1 MEAVA
6 REQIGVSTNGRG
18 VHQSNLNAAVLLLP
32 LLIVLYVNAG
42 TPYDVM
48 PKTAQVETVRCVISV
63 KGMDEQL
70 GVMST
75 AQALARAQDEGLDL
89 VMISADADPPV
100 VKIIDYGKYK

>member
-1 MEAVA
+1 MQFRRMGKA
-6 REQIGVSTNGRG
+6 RRASIEPERRPWCCYIDT
-18 VHQSNLNAAVLLLP
+18 
-32 LLIVLYVNAG
+32 G
-42 TPYDVM
+42 TPCDNDKKKK
-48 PKTAQVETVRCVISV
+48 KTAQVETVRCVISV